1 MKCQEIYIEKCEKS
15 NFEKLLLLHLSTT
28 TPSIRHSHYLLQ
40 LASWPTQLV
49 QACTPSLPRPTSKSK
64 SSLVKQSKEKKK
76 TPLPQSLNSTP

>member
-28 TPSIRHSHYLLQ
+28 TQSIRHSHYLLQ
-40 LASWPTQLV
+40 LASWPAQLV

-76 TPLPQSLNSTP
+76 THLPQSLNSTP